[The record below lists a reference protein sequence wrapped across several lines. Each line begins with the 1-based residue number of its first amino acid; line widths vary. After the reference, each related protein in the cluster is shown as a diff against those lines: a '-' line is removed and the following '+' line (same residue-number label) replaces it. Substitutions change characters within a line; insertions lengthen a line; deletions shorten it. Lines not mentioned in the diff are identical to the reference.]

1 MDWVATEGLP
11 EEMTSETAEMRKL
24 GSRTQGGMLPAK
36 GPQEKTERGGGAAG
50 SSSEVRRTER
60 PR

>member
-1 MDWVATEGLP
+1 MDRVATEGLP

-24 GSRTQGGMLPAK
+24 GSQTQGGMLPEK
-36 GPQEKTERGGGAAG
+36 GPQEKTEWGGGTG
-50 SSSEVRRTER
+50 SSSEVRCTER